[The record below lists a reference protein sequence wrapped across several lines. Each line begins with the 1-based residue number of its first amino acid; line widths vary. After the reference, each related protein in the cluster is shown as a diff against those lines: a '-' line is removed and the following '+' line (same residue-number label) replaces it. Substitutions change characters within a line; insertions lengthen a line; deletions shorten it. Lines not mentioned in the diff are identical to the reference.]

1 MCSFQPFESLYGL
14 CYMFTGTH
22 GWSHPSYITLV
33 KMSVIISQHMKC
45 IKWLFMLKWL
55 KQLLPVKNVLHNS
68 SSFYDT
74 SINKAKRKKK
84 TLW

>member
-1 MCSFQPFESLYGL
+1 
-14 CYMFTGTH
+14 MFIDTY

-33 KMSVIISQHMKC
+33 KMSVIISRHMEC
-45 IKWLFMLKWL
+45 IKWLFTFLELKWL

-74 SINKAKRKKK
+74 SINKAKIKKK
-84 TLW
+84 ILW